1 MGSIYEDPEH
11 ERAVALGRLGM
22 SPEGKIRDAFF
33 LCRGKGVVD
42 PGKFFDEA
50 LRCLSWDEIDEF
62 FYGENGVVKETGS
75 GVFDMFV
82 FKEKMMAHGMRRRND
97 VRERFSTLDVS

>member
-1 MGSIYEDPEH
+1 MGSVYEDPEH

-22 SPEGKIRDAFF
+22 SAEGKIRDAFF
-33 LCRGKGVVD
+33 LCRGKGVVG

-50 LRCLSWDEIDEF
+50 LRYLSWDEIDEF

-75 GVFDMFV
+75 GVFDMFA
-82 FKEKMMAHGMRRRND
+82 FKERMMANGMRRRND
-97 VRERFSTLDVS
+97 VRERFSTLVVS